1 MHRDASRSFAM
12 FPDAARSFPMLRNA
26 ALCIR
31 IFHFLL
37 DVLYSFSYPLT
48 GTGLIER
55 RWWLARKLMGRMR
68 FTALAGAIQAELAS
82 RAFKKAIYT
91 KYRDRLG
98 IGYRQFLY
106 YVKEIERGAASSPPP
121 SSRSVSAPEP
131 HYPAAHPAPSH
142 RAPDDPSALIREP
155 LNARRPEPKRFV
167 FDPTDID
174 LKKLI

>member
-1 MHRDASRSFAM
+1 
-12 FPDAARSFPMLRNA
+12 
-26 ALCIR
+26 
-31 IFHFLL
+31 
-37 DVLYSFSYPLT
+37 
-48 GTGLIER
+48 
-55 RWWLARKLMGRMR
+55 MGRMR
-68 FTALAGAIQAELAS
+68 FTALAGPIQAELAS

-121 SSRSVSAPEP
+121 SPRSVSAPDP
-131 HYPAAHPAPSH
+131 HQPAHSAPSH
-142 RAPDDPSALIREP
+142 RTLDDPSAPIREP